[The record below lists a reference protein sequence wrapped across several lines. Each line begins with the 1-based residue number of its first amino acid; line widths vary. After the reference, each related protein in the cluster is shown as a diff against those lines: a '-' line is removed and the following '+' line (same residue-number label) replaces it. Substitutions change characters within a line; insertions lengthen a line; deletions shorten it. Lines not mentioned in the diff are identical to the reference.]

1 MMTVGDLASVS
12 EKHTGSGTHCV
23 PNGSSISLC
32 NVPQP
37 SGGLKSHVTYTL
49 QGPAP
54 AASIN
59 HPPGAKTSLQVEWD
73 KAFFERR
80 TKKCGGRG
88 RKTSALP
95 PESQVSWCFLPSFPG
110 PLAPRS
116 PSSFPVSKGRSS
128 RDSDATCDKVHEQK
142 GHLVLSVKTSL
153 LGSRVHCSNGKKESS
168 ERLGRRRHI
177 VNQFKVRPRPPGPRA
192 LQ

>member
-1 MMTVGDLASVS
+1 MHFKLNEERVRSPKCQRGKKNFIYFFQGEKLCKTVMMTVGDLASVS

-59 HPPGAKTSLQVEWD
+59 HPPGKD
-73 KAFFERR
+73 
-80 TKKCGGRG
+80 
-88 RKTSALP
+88 
-95 PESQVSWCFLPSFPG
+95 FLAGLMGQSF
-110 PLAPRS
+110 L
-116 PSSFPVSKGRSS
+116 
-128 RDSDATCDKVHEQK
+128 
-142 GHLVLSVKTSL
+142 
-153 LGSRVHCSNGKKESS
+153 
-168 ERLGRRRHI
+168 
-177 VNQFKVRPRPPGPRA
+177 
-192 LQ
+192 

>member
-1 MMTVGDLASVS
+1 MWG
-12 EKHTGSGTHCV
+12 EG
-23 PNGSSISLC
+23 PQNFGSS
-32 NVPQP
+32 
-37 SGGLKSHVTYTL
+37 
-49 QGPAP
+49 
-54 AASIN
+54 
-59 HPPGAKTSLQVEWD
+59 
-73 KAFFERR
+73 
-80 TKKCGGRG
+80 
-88 RKTSALP
+88 

-110 PLAPRS
+110 RLARRS

-153 LGSRVHCSNGKKESS
+153 LGSRVRCSNGKKESS